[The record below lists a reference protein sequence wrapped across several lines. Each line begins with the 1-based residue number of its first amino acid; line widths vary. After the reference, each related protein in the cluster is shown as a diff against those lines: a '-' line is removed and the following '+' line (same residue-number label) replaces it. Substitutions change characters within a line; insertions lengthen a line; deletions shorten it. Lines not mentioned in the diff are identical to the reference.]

1 MIQSFIDKNKKHL
14 FIELLIYLIPFA
26 IIVGQAPLNLVSSA
40 VSIIFLILIFK
51 RKIYYEY
58 KNYFIFLYFL
68 IFFLIINLIF
78 SINTYVSAQS
88 SLSFIRYYF
97 FFLAILYSLNN
108 IDNFRLIFTRILFVA
123 VLFVIIDSYIQY
135 FFNKDI
141 FGYPSLNNR
150 LTGPFGSEKVVGAY
164 ISKLIF
170 LSFSFLIIKK
180 INIRYICLITI
191 VALVLIILSNERSS
205 SIMFATSMLVFLT
218 FCQVRLL
225 FKFAILS
232 FVLIFLS
239 LLLNYN
245 TQLKERFINEPAK
258 YFKDNHHK
266 AHFLTA
272 IEIFKDNK
280 IAGSG
285 IKTFRVACHNKKYEN
300 IKSIYY
306 KDRCTTHPHNLYL
319 EIISE
324 TGILGILII
333 ISVNI
338 YIAFQLTRGFFT
350 KTKFRNEILFIFC
363 NFFILFWP
371 LQTTGSFFSSWNGVF
386 YWLFF
391 AFFFDFKKNILT
403 KKSIQM

>member
-1 MIQSFIDKNKKHL
+1 MIQSFIDKYKKHL

-26 IIVGQAPLNLVSSA
+26 IIVGQAPLNLLSSA
-40 VSIIFLILIFK
+40 VSIIFLILSFK
-51 RKIYYEY
+51 KKIYNEY

-68 IFFLIINLIF
+68 IFFIIINLTF
-78 SINTYVSAQS
+78 SINPYVSAQS
-88 SLSFIRYYF
+88 SFSLIRYYF
-97 FFLAILYSLNN
+97 FFLAILYSLSN
-108 IDNFRLIFTRILFVA
+108 IDNFRLIFTRMLFVA

-285 IKTFRVACHNKKYEN
+285 IKTFRVTCHNKKYEN

-324 TGILGILII
+324 TGILGILLF
-333 ISVNI
+333 ISVNF
-338 YIAFQLTRGFFT
+338 YIIFQLV
-350 KTKFRNEILFIFC
+350 KNYLIIKKFRHEILFIFC

-371 LQTTGSFFSSWNGVF
+371 LQTTGAFFSSWNGVF
-386 YWLFF
+386 YWIFF
-391 AFFFDFKKNILT
+391 AFFFNLKKRLAEPI
-403 KKSIQM
+403 

>member
-1 MIQSFIDKNKKHL
+1 MIQSFIDKYKKHL

-26 IIVGQAPLNLVSSA
+26 IIVGQAPLNLLSSA
-40 VSIIFLILIFK
+40 VSIIFLILSFK
-51 RKIYYEY
+51 KKIYNEY

-68 IFFLIINLIF
+68 IFFIIINLTF
-78 SINTYVSAQS
+78 SINPYVSAQS
-88 SLSFIRYYF
+88 SFSLIRYYF
-97 FFLAILYSLNN
+97 FFLAILYSLSN
-108 IDNFRLIFTRILFVA
+108 IDNFRLIFTRMLFVA

-170 LSFSFLIIKK
+170 LSFSFLTIKK
-180 INIRYICLITI
+180 INIRYICLIAI
-191 VALVLIILSNERSS
+191 IALILIILSNERSS
-205 SIMFATSMLVFLT
+205 SIMFGTSLLLFFI
-218 FCQVRLL
+218 FCQVKTFFKIGIFSFVVMTVILL
-225 FKFAILS
+225 F
-232 FVLIFLS
+232 
-239 LLLNYN
+239 NYN
-245 TQLKERFINEPAK
+245 NQFKERFVNEPAK
-258 YFKDNHHK
+258 YYKDNHHK

-280 IAGSG
+280 ITGSG

-300 IKSIYY
+300 INSIYY

-324 TGILGILII
+324 TGILGILLF
-333 ISVNI
+333 ISVNF
-338 YIAFQLTRGFFT
+338 YIIFQLV
-350 KTKFRNEILFIFC
+350 KNYLIIKKFRHEILFIFC

-371 LQTTGSFFSSWNGVF
+371 LQTTGAFFSSWNGVF
-386 YWLFF
+386 YWIFF
-391 AFFFDFKKNILT
+391 AFFFNLKKRLAEPI
-403 KKSIQM
+403 

>member
-1 MIQSFIDKNKKHL
+1 MIQSFIDKYKKHL

-26 IIVGQAPLNLVSSA
+26 IIAGQAPLNLLSSA

-150 LTGPFGSEKVVGAY
+150 LTGPFGSEKDVGAY

-170 LSFSFLIIKK
+170 LSFSFLTIKK
-180 INIRYICLITI
+180 INIRYICLIAI
-191 VALVLIILSNERSS
+191 IALILIILSNERSS
-205 SIMFATSMLVFLT
+205 SIMFGTSLLLFFI
-218 FCQVRLL
+218 FCQVKTFFKIGIFSFVVMTVILL
-225 FKFAILS
+225 F
-232 FVLIFLS
+232 
-239 LLLNYN
+239 NYN
-245 TQLKERFINEPAK
+245 NQFKERFVNEPAK
-258 YFKDNHHK
+258 YYKDNHHK

-280 IAGSG
+280 ITGSG

-300 IKSIYY
+300 INSIYY

-324 TGILGILII
+324 TGILGILLFILVNFYII
-333 ISVNI
+333 
-338 YIAFQLTRGFFT
+338 FQLV
-350 KTKFRNEILFIFC
+350 KNYLIIKKFRHEILFIFC

-371 LQTTGSFFSSWNGVF
+371 LQTTGAFFSSWNGVF
-386 YWLFF
+386 YWIFF
-391 AFFFDFKKNILT
+391 AFFFNLKKRLAEPI
-403 KKSIQM
+403 

>member
-1 MIQSFIDKNKKHL
+1 MIQSFIDKYKKHL

-26 IIVGQAPLNLVSSA
+26 IIVGQAPLNLLSSA
-40 VSIIFLILIFK
+40 VSIIFLILSFK
-51 RKIYYEY
+51 KKIYNEY

-141 FGYPSLNNR
+141 FGYPSLNSR

-170 LSFSFLIIKK
+170 LSFSFLTIKK
-180 INIRYICLITI
+180 INIRYICLIAI
-191 VALVLIILSNERSS
+191 IALILIILSNERSS
-205 SIMFATSMLVFLT
+205 SIMFGTSLLLFFI
-218 FCQVRLL
+218 FCQVKTFFKIGIFSFVVMTVILL
-225 FKFAILS
+225 F
-232 FVLIFLS
+232 
-239 LLLNYN
+239 NYN
-245 TQLKERFINEPAK
+245 NQFKERFVNEPAK
-258 YFKDNHHK
+258 YYKDNHHK

-280 IAGSG
+280 ITGSG

-300 IKSIYY
+300 INSIYY

-324 TGILGILII
+324 TGILGILLF
-333 ISVNI
+333 ISVNF
-338 YIAFQLTRGFFT
+338 YIIFQLV
-350 KTKFRNEILFIFC
+350 KNYLIIKKFRHEILFIFC

-371 LQTTGSFFSSWNGVF
+371 LQTTGAFFSSWNGVF
-386 YWLFF
+386 YWIFF
-391 AFFFDFKKNILT
+391 AFFFNLKKRLAEPI
-403 KKSIQM
+403 

>member
-26 IIVGQAPLNLVSSA
+26 IIVGQAPLNLLSSA
-40 VSIIFLILIFK
+40 VSIIFLILILK
-51 RKIYYEY
+51 RKIYNEY

-78 SINTYVSAQS
+78 SINPYVSAQS
-88 SLSFIRYYF
+88 SLSLIRYYF

-108 IDNFRLIFTRILFVA
+108 IDNFRLIFTRMLFVA
-123 VLFVIIDSYIQY
+123 VSFVIIDSYIQY

-141 FGYPSLNNR
+141 FGYSSLNNR
-150 LTGPFGSEKVVGAY
+150 LTGPFGTEKVVGAY

-170 LSFSFLIIKK
+170 LSFAFLIIKK
-180 INIRYICLITI
+180 INIRYICLIAV
-191 VALVLIILSNERSS
+191 VALTLTILSNERSS
-205 SIMFATSMLVFLT
+205 SIMFLTSLLIFFIFL
-218 FCQVRLL
+218 QVKPL
-225 FKFAILS
+225 FKIAALFFSAIL
-232 FVLIFLS
+232 IF
-239 LLLNYN
+239 LLLNYS
-245 TQLKERFINEPAK
+245 TKLKERFVNEPVK
-258 YFKDNHHK
+258 YYKDNHHK

-280 IAGSG
+280 IIGSG
-285 IKTFRVACHNKKYEN
+285 LKTFRIACHNKKYEN

-306 KDRCTTHPHNLYL
+306 KNRCTTHPHNLYL

-324 TGILGILII
+324 TGILGILLF
-333 ISVNI
+333 ISVNF
-338 YIAFQLTRGFFT
+338 YITFQLV
-350 KTKFRNEILFIFC
+350 KNYLIIKKFRNEMLFIFC

-386 YWLFF
+386 YWIFF
-391 AFFFDFKKNILT
+391 AFFFNLKKRLAEPI
-403 KKSIQM
+403 

>member
-26 IIVGQAPLNLVSSA
+26 IIVGQAPLNLLSSA
-40 VSIIFLILIFK
+40 ASIIFLILIFK

-141 FGYPSLNNR
+141 FGYPSLNSR

-170 LSFSFLIIKK
+170 LSFSFLTIKK
-180 INIRYICLITI
+180 INVRYICLITI
-191 VALVLIILSNERSS
+191 IALILIILSNERSS
-205 SIMFATSMLVFLT
+205 SIMFGTSLLLFFI
-218 FCQVRLL
+218 FCQVKTFFKIGIFSFVVMTVILL
-225 FKFAILS
+225 F
-232 FVLIFLS
+232 
-239 LLLNYN
+239 NYN
-245 TQLKERFINEPAK
+245 NQFKERFVNEPAK
-258 YFKDNHHK
+258 YYKDNHHK

-280 IAGSG
+280 ITGSG

-300 IKSIYY
+300 INSIYY

-324 TGILGILII
+324 TGILGILLF
-333 ISVNI
+333 ISVNF
-338 YIAFQLTRGFFT
+338 YIIFQLV
-350 KTKFRNEILFIFC
+350 KNYLIIKKFRHEILFIFC

-371 LQTTGSFFSSWNGVF
+371 LQTTGAFFSSWNGVF
-386 YWLFF
+386 YWIFF
-391 AFFFDFKKNILT
+391 AFFFNLKKRLAEPI
-403 KKSIQM
+403 